1 MTEKPAGSPG
11 HDFVRPFIMTKGRTK
26 VDRSDL
32 RFETLVQAVGGP
44 VPPLIPSEQVAILEL
59 AVRPISVAEIAAD
72 LHLVIGVVTVL
83 INDLLDE
90 DLLEVHS
97 SEPDDIE
104 LDMLDRIAAKIRS
117 L

>member
-1 MTEKPAGSPG
+1 MTEKTASPG

-26 VDRSDL
+26 VDRTDL

-44 VPPLIPSEQVAILEL
+44 VPPMVPSEQVAILKL

-72 LHLVIGVVTVL
+72 LHLVVGVVQVL
-83 INDLLDE
+83 INDLLEE
-90 DLLEVHS
+90 DLLEVYGT
-97 SEPDDIE
+97 EVEDIE
-104 LDMLDRIAAKIRS
+104 LDMLDRIAQKIRS